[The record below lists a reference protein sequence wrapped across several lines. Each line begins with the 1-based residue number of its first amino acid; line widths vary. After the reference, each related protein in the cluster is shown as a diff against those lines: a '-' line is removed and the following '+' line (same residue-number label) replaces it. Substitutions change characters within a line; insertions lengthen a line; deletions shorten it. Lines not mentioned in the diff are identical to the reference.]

1 MTTHPRSGNTV
12 NTPPQTAIAATL
24 LAGLLLTACATNPTT
39 TARSLPTPPAAP
51 TAAGGIAT
59 ATAAPAAPTATATA
73 TPAAPTATA
82 TAAPAA
88 PTATA
93 TAAPAAPTA
102 AGGITTAVVAAPA
115 PSSTPVSGCAP
126 TGTGVPAGATSKQ
139 VIDVDGDGRPD
150 TGWLSGGGTTF
161 GITTASGATFSIPIE
176 LAGGGPRTV
185 LVANIDGHGTIA
197 ALASDGRTVELLIV
211 KNCGLFPATNAQSAH
226 YKFDLGLRGTG
237 TGVGC
242 SQIAG
247 TPGRSL
253 VGLNMHLNPAGQ
265 PDSVYRTQIILDA
278 TTARNGATDT
288 IPTTNNPSAAQS
300 GSTISCGDLTLNR
313 DGITERN

>member
-1 MTTHPRSGNTV
+1 MSTHPRSGKTV
-12 NTPPQTAIAATL
+12 NTPPRTAIAATL

-51 TAAGGIAT
+51 PAT
-59 ATAAPAAPTATATA
+59 V
-73 TPAAPTATA
+73 
-82 TAAPAA
+82 
-88 PTATA
+88 
-93 TAAPAAPTA
+93 APAAPTA
-102 AGGITTAVVAAPA
+102 AGGITTATVAPAAPTA
-115 PSSTPVSGCAP
+115 TPLSGCAP

-150 TGWLSGGGTTF
+150 TGWLSGGTTF

-185 LVANIDGHGTIA
+185 LVANTDGHGTIA
-197 ALASDGRTVELLIV
+197 ALASDGRTVELLLV
-211 KNCGLFPATNAQSAH
+211 HNCGLFPATNAQGAH
-226 YKFDLGLRGTG
+226 YEFDLGLRGTG

-242 SQIAG
+242 SQITG
-247 TPGRSL
+247 TPTRSL
-253 VGLNMHLNPAGQ
+253 VGLNVHLNAAGL
-265 PDSVYRTQIILDA
+265 PDSIHRTQIILGA

-288 IPTTNNPSAAQS
+288 IPAQGNPAATQS

>member
-1 MTTHPRSGNTV
+1 MSTHPRSGKTV
-12 NTPPQTAIAATL
+12 NTPPRTAIAATL

-51 TAAGGIAT
+51 PAT
-59 ATAAPAAPTATATA
+59 VAPAAPTAAGGITT
-73 TPAAPTATA
+73 TTV
-82 TAAPAA
+82 APAA
-88 PTATA
+88 PTAAGGITTT

-102 AGGITTAVVAAPA
+102 AGGITTATVAPAAPTA
-115 PSSTPVSGCAP
+115 TPLSGCAP

-150 TGWLSGGGTTF
+150 TGWLSGGTTF

-185 LVANIDGHGTIA
+185 LVANTDGHGTIA
-197 ALASDGRTVELLIV
+197 ALASDGRTVELLLV
-211 KNCGLFPATNAQSAH
+211 HNCGLFPATNAQGAH
-226 YKFDLGLRGTG
+226 YEFDLGLRGTG

-242 SQIAG
+242 SQITG
-247 TPGRSL
+247 TPTRSL
-253 VGLNMHLNPAGQ
+253 VGLNVHLNAAGL
-265 PDSVYRTQIILDA
+265 PDSIHRTQIILGA

-288 IPTTNNPSAAQS
+288 IPAQGNPAATQS